1 MPDSGFKTYT
11 HKTRMNK
18 NKTDIKIRQK
28 HRYNAIP
35 SLRSIF
41 FPRNFTVVHLFFI
54 KYIEHFQ
61 ANSKIFAVFFTP
73 CIAIHSRLKRFV
85 MSMQLRQCFAR
96 AKPVRLKKKLFENK
110 EKSSALKKARISIKI
125 WLKKAKLATLC
136 FDRFITWFTHLRE
149 NK

>member
-1 MPDSGFKTYT
+1 
-11 HKTRMNK
+11 MNK

-41 FPRNFTVVHLFFI
+41 FPRNYTVVHLSFI

-61 ANSKIFAVFFTP
+61 ANSKIFAVFFKP
-73 CIAIHSRLKRFV
+73 CMAIHSHRKRFV

-96 AKPVRLKKKLFENK
+96 AKPVRLKKNFLKIK
-110 EKSSALKKARISIKI
+110 KSQVL
-125 WLKKAKLATLC
+125 
-136 FDRFITWFTHLRE
+136 
-149 NK
+149 